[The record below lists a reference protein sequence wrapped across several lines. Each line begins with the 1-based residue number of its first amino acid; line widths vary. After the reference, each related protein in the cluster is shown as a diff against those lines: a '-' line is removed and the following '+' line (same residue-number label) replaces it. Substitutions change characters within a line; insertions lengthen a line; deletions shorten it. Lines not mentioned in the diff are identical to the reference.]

1 MGKCVFGFDFG
12 TLSCRGVAIDL
23 KDGSLI
29 ATAEMDYPSGVISEH
44 LPHTSEPLPP
54 EWFLQDPKD
63 WLDSMR
69 YVSKSMLK
77 EGNIDPED
85 VLGIGTDFTSCTL
98 LPVTENGT
106 PLCVIDKYRDRP
118 NAWPK
123 LWKHHGAQ
131 KYAERIEAYAK
142 ENTTWLK
149 DYFGNSVSS
158 EWVFPK
164 IMEVLEEDPELYYAA
179 DYFMEAVDWIV
190 FALTGELT
198 RNYGILGVNAFWIKG
213 RGFPDR
219 EFLKGLSPELEN
231 AAETKLAGR
240 LLGAGERAGVLTK
253 EMAHF
258 LGLKEGTVVSSGHG
272 DSAVAGC
279 GAGINKSGSM
289 ILVMGTSTC
298 HQMLYKD
305 FSAFDGVCSI
315 AADGMVPG
323 LYSYES
329 GQSATGDVFSWFA
342 ENCVPE
348 SYYKEARKQ
357 GKKILDYL
365 SEKASGLSIGESGLI
380 ALDWLNGN
388 RSVLS
393 DYNLSGMVVG
403 LTLSTKPEEI
413 YRAFVEANLFGS
425 RAILENYENGGVKIG
440 RVYAVGGI
448 PAKSPWIMQLC
459 ADIFNREISVPK
471 VDNIPARGSAA
482 CAAVALGRPYGC
494 RDFEETA
501 ERLIPKEKTVYSPN
515 PGNVLM
521 YNELYK
527 FYIELHDEFGRNNS
541 FMKRLK
547 ELRTKNL
554 SQKL

>member
-23 KDGSLI
+23 NDGRLI
-29 ATAEMDYPSGVISEH
+29 ATAEMDYPKGVISGR
-44 LPHTSEPLPP
+44 LPGAEEELPP
-54 EWFLQDPKD
+54 EWFLQDPMD
-63 WLDSMR
+63 WLESMR
-69 YVSKSMLK
+69 YVSKTMLK
-77 EGNIDPED
+77 EGNIAPKD
-85 VLGIGTDFTSCTL
+85 VLAIGTDFTSCTL
-98 LPVTENGT
+98 LPAAEDRT
-106 PLCVIDKYRDRP
+106 PLCFLQEFKNRP

-131 KYAERIEAYAK
+131 KYAEQIEAYAK

-149 DYFGNSVSS
+149 EYFGNSVSS

-164 IMEVLEEDPELYYAA
+164 VMEVLKEDPEVYDRTA
-179 DYFMEAVDWIV
+179 YFMEAVDWIV

-213 RGFPDR
+213 KGFPEK

-231 AAETKLAGR
+231 IAETKLKGR
-240 LLGAGERAGVLTK
+240 LLGVGERAGYLTK
-253 EMAHF
+253 EMADY
-258 LGLKEGTVVSSGHG
+258 LGLTVNTVVSSGHG

-305 FSAFDGVCSI
+305 FNAFDGVCSI

-329 GQSATGDVFSWFA
+329 GQSATGDVFGWFA
-342 ENCVPE
+342 KNCVPE
-348 SYYKEARKQ
+348 EYRKEARTQ
-357 GKKILDYL
+357 NKKILDYL
-365 SEKASGLSIGESGLI
+365 SEKASALKVGESGLV

-393 DYNLSGMVVG
+393 DYNLSGLVVG

-425 RAILENYENGGVKIG
+425 RVILENYENGGVKID

-448 PAKSPWIMQLC
+448 PAKSKWVMQLC
-459 ADIFNREISVPK
+459 ADILDREISVPE

-482 CAAVALGRPYGC
+482 CAAVALGGKYGC
-494 RDFEETA
+494 KNFEETA
-501 ERLIPKEKTVYSPN
+501 DRLIPKGKTVYKPD
-515 PGNVLM
+515 PERVKQ

-527 FYIELHDEFGRNNS
+527 FYIELHDGFGRNS
-541 FMKRLK
+541 TFMKRLK
-547 ELRTKNL
+547 ELRTTDK
-554 SQKL
+554 SQ

>member
-23 KDGSLI
+23 NDGRLI
-29 ATAEMDYPSGVISEH
+29 ATAEMDYPKGVISEK
-44 LPHTSEPLPP
+44 LPASGEELPP
-54 EWFLQDPKD
+54 EWFLQDPMD
-63 WLDSMR
+63 WLESMR
-69 YVSKSMLK
+69 YVSKTMLK
-77 EGNIDPED
+77 EGNIAPED
-85 VLGIGTDFTSCTL
+85 VLAIGTDFTSCTL
-98 LPVTENGT
+98 LPVAEDST
-106 PLCVIDKYRDRP
+106 PLCFLREFKNRP

-131 KYAERIEAYAK
+131 KYAEQIEAYAK

-149 DYFGNSVSS
+149 EYFGNSVSS

-164 IMEVLEEDPELYYAA
+164 VMEVLKEDKEVYDKTA
-179 DYFMEAVDWIV
+179 YFMEAVDWIV

-213 RGFPDR
+213 KGFPDK

-231 AAETKLAGR
+231 IAETKLKGR
-240 LLGAGERAGVLTK
+240 LLGVGERAGYLTK
-253 EMAHF
+253 EMADY
-258 LGLKEGTVVSSGHG
+258 LGLTVNTVVSSGHG

-298 HQMLYKD
+298 HQMLYEG

-329 GQSATGDVFSWFA
+329 GQSATGDVFGWFA

-348 SYYKEARKQ
+348 QYRKEARAQ
-357 GKKILDYL
+357 NKKILDYL
-365 SEKASGLSIGESGLI
+365 SEKASALKVGESGLV

-393 DYNLSGMVVG
+393 DYNLSGLVVG
-403 LTLSTKPEEI
+403 LTLSTKPEDI

-425 RAILENYENGGVKIG
+425 RVILENYENGGVKID

-448 PAKSPWIMQLC
+448 PAKSPWVMQLC
-459 ADIFNREISVPK
+459 ADILDREISVPE

-482 CAAVALGRPYGC
+482 CAAVALGGKYGC
-494 RDFEETA
+494 KNFEETA
-501 ERLIPKEKTVYSPN
+501 ERLIPKGKTVYKPD
-515 PGNVLM
+515 PERVKQ

-527 FYIELHDEFGRNNS
+527 FYIELHDEFGRNS
-541 FMKRLK
+541 TFMKRLK
-547 ELRTKNL
+547 ELRTTDK
-554 SQKL
+554 SQ